1 MKEEKIQIEK
11 FSISKINTFD
21 TCNKKYKY
29 QYIDKITK
37 EEKLHLNLVNGS
49 TIHNLIEYYLRVIQ
63 EDGAIDLGNFYVK
76 FFEFL
81 YKNSVKSYFW
91 NQREDFNFDGD
102 SLYEMLENV
111 SDRNI
116 LIVKFNKEYSL
127 LLENLSTKYTGKS
140 MKSLKDEN
148 FYEEEYYTQG
158 LDNYLCNI
166 RDTFESILLALIEL
180 NSNLGI
186 NDTLKSEA
194 IFTSKFKNII
204 LQGFFD
210 VFSYDVEKK
219 EGLIVEIKTSST
231 TVKSLN
237 EEHINQILMYK
248 KLFKDVIKNKYKHK
262 DIKIHYYML
271 YITVLKTQTNISF
284 INVDEVEDNN
294 FDVEL
299 KDKLKLIKTC
309 TKNNIFVT
317 QKGKHC
323 SYCSYKKLCL
333 PFIKEEEEDEDGN

>member
-1 MKEEKIQIEK
+1 
-11 FSISKINTFD
+11 
-21 TCNKKYKY
+21 
-29 QYIDKITK
+29 
-37 EEKLHLNLVNGS
+37 
-49 TIHNLIEYYLRVIQ
+49 
-63 EDGAIDLGNFYVK
+63 
-76 FFEFL
+76 
-81 YKNSVKSYFW
+81 
-91 NQREDFNFDGD
+91 
-102 SLYEMLENV
+102 
-111 SDRNI
+111 
-116 LIVKFNKEYSL
+116 
-127 LLENLSTKYTGKS
+127 

-333 PFIKEEEEDEDGN
+333 PFIKEEEENEDGN